1 MKPIDVPLCDLAFLL
16 IKYST
21 WTLSSSLIYWPFTI
35 VLWQVAR
42 YPYKGT
48 LLRSWRLD
56 GKFFFFFFAF
66 SSVDCSKG
74 YQEVCLGKI
83 RIIGRDFDLLAKEL
97 EYFIFGKIGLMFEI
111 WTLDLWSLNLESLNF
126 EVLEFKISDFKI
138 WTLNSGTILNLEF

>member
-48 LLRSWRLD
+48 LPRSWRLD
-56 GKFFFFFFAF
+56 GKFFFFSFAF
-66 SSVDCSKG
+66 SSVGCSKG

-97 EYFIFGKIGLMFEI
+97 EYFIFGNRIDVWNLNTWPLIFELGI
-111 WTLDLWSLNLESLNF
+111 FEFWSF
-126 EVLEFKISDFKI
+126 RI
-138 WTLNSGTILNLEF
+138 

>member
-48 LLRSWRLD
+48 LPRSWRLD
-56 GKFFFFFFAF
+56 GKFFFFSFAF
-66 SSVDCSKG
+66 SSVGCSKG

-97 EYFIFGKIGLMFEI
+97 EIFYFWENRIDVWNLNTWPLIFELGIFEF
-111 WTLDLWSLNLESLNF
+111 WSF
-126 EVLEFKISDFKI
+126 RI
-138 WTLNSGTILNLEF
+138 

>member
-56 GKFFFFFFAF
+56 GKFFFFFLCIFE
-66 SSVDCSKG
+66 C
-74 YQEVCLGKI
+74 
-83 RIIGRDFDLLAKEL
+83 RLLERL
-97 EYFIFGKIGLMFEI
+97 SRGVFGKDSYNWSRFWFIGEGIGIFYFWENRIDVWNLNTWPLIFELGI
-111 WTLDLWSLNLESLNF
+111 FEFWSF
-126 EVLEFKISDFKI
+126 RI
-138 WTLNSGTILNLEF
+138 